1 MRTSGQEPGKADLTA
16 RYPSL
21 AGRVVF
27 ISGGSTGLGAEFVA
41 QFARQG
47 AKVGF
52 VDIDIANG
60 HRLAS
65 HLASE
70 GAPAP
75 LFVPA
80 DVRRIPELEAAIST
94 VTSELGPITV
104 LVNNAAND
112 ERHEPQ
118 DVTVEYW
125 DDRMAVNLRHHFF
138 AAKAVAAGMADAG
151 GGSIINLGS
160 ITAHANFTG
169 LTAYVTAKAGIEGL
183 TWALAREFARHRIRV
198 NCVIPGWVMTP
209 KQLASRITPE
219 GEHLIDMN
227 QSLPGRLVP
236 ADVAALV
243 LWLAADDSAM
253 VTGQRL
259 PVDGGWI

>member
-1 MRTSGQEPGKADLTA
+1 MRPQARQPAISDLTA
-16 RYPSL
+16 QYPSL
-21 AGRVVF
+21 AGQVVF
-27 ISGGSTGLGAEFVA
+27 VSGGSTGLGAEFVV

-47 AKVGF
+47 ARVGF
-52 VDIDIANG
+52 VDVDVANG
-60 HRLAS
+60 RRLAS
-65 HLASE
+65 RLAEE
-70 GAPAP
+70 GWPVP
-75 LFVPA
+75 VFVPA
-80 DVRRIPELEAAIST
+80 DVRQIPELEAAIST
-94 VTSELGPITV
+94 VAGELGPITV
-104 LVNNAAND
+104 LVNNAASD

-138 AAKAVAAGMADAG
+138 AAKAVVAGMTDAG

-160 ITAHANFTG
+160 ISAHANFTG

-183 TWALAREFARHRIRV
+183 TWALAREFARHRVRV

-209 KQLASRITPE
+209 RQLASQITPE

-227 QSLPGRLVP
+227 QSMPGRLVP
-236 ADVAALV
+236 SDVAALV

-259 PVDGGWI
+259 PVDGGWV